1 MDREHIME
9 LGYPDVLAALP
20 DRDPNAHKGCFGK
33 ILLLCGSRAEEDHP
47 GQLPLHVLL
56 SRADP

>member
-1 MDREHIME
+1 MGTGYVCLPELDFCHAGETATSRGNKPSDRIT
-9 LGYPDVLAALP
+9 P
-20 DRDPNAHKGCFGK
+20 F
-33 ILLLCGSRAEEDHP
+33 LLCGSRAEEDHP